1 VAAPRGSGV
10 AKVGHQGKD
19 PEESAAPARP
29 VKIWAL
35 QIESAGLVQQPFQQ
49 VAELS
54 AAYENI
60 SDIELN
66 MKKLQMFAGGPNNI
80 AGKPG
85 ATLGALYSV
94 NFLPV
99 DQPLPLVI
107 QWYGP
112 EGKLIRTSNQQVRYM
127 QRVVEALTIT
137 EKMPMYGTW
146 TVQFFHQ
153 NRKIGEQRFE
163 VRKGKQLEVRLSRD
177 GAVL

>member
-1 VAAPRGSGV
+1 M
-10 AKVGHQGKD
+10 
-19 PEESAAPARP
+19 
-29 VKIWAL
+29 

-54 AAYENI
+54 AAYEGI

-66 MKKLQMFAGGPNNI
+66 MKKLQMFAGGANNI
-80 AGKPG
+80 PGKVG

-99 DQPLPLVI
+99 DQTLPLVI

-112 EGKLIRTSNQQVRYM
+112 EGKLIRTSNQPVRYM
-127 QRVVEALTIT
+127 QRLVEALTIT
-137 EKMPMYGTW
+137 EKMRNIHGTW
-146 TVQFFHQ
+146 TVQFFHRD
-153 NRKIGEQRFE
+153 RKIGEQHFE
-163 VRKGKQLEVRLSRD
+163 VRKSKQLEVRLSPE